1 MGFIQ
6 QIPQAIF
13 QSLGFMAVL
22 FLIFEFIQYLFKL
35 SSNTK
40 YWIACLFYGIALL
53 HFLFEVITINVAVLP
68 KFSIPIEIPNQIQ
81 WLTIIGIS
89 YLIMVIGY
97 FIFFLYK
104 WFQLQHI
111 QSNASYKIESS
122 LDEWFKAHVVHLNL
136 KQKVKIGYSK
146 QVDGPVT
153 FGWMEPI
160 ILMPFSLLNQIS
172 TEEMK
177 FILLHELA
185 HILRNDFIVHLFVE
199 IAQVILCFNPFSYY
213 FSKVIRIEREKICD
227 EWVISQTKDPLL
239 YTKALYQLAKY
250 NYKNNHLLSLGA
262 VENGSELL
270 LRIKLINGLNTTK
283 SNSKTIMFKV
293 VLGLGLSLLLLLKND
308 FGTTKIRSIQNLI
321 ASNKNLLDQKK
332 GRTVLSQNNKISN
345 QKIAN
350 YKKSI
355 ATSDMVMNPS
365 KVVKEDSSYQ
375 QLVNATMAWIN
386 ARELK
391 ENNETVFANYEDN
404 KTLNDYSVA
413 EKLLLKAVLHKY
425 ELKRTILANAISKA
439 NSQEDALIRI
449 QQSKEW
455 LELKQYEKWAS
466 QFLMQHPNLI
476 DSSKLADF

>member
-22 FLIFEFIQYLFKL
+22 FLIFEFIQCLFKP
-35 SSNTK
+35 STNTK

-111 QSNASYKIESS
+111 QSDASYKIESS
-122 LDEWFKAHVVHLNL
+122 LDEWFKEHVVHLNL

-283 SNSKTIMFKV
+283 SNSKTIIFKV
-293 VLGLGLSLLLLLKND
+293 VLGFGLSLLLLLKND
-308 FGTTKIRSIQNLI
+308 FGTTKIRSVQNLI

-332 GRTVLSQNNKISN
+332 GKTVLSQNNKISN

-355 ATSDMVMNPS
+355 ATSDMVMNAS

-439 NSQEDALIRI
+439 NSQEYALIRI

-476 DSSKLADF
+476 DSNKLADF